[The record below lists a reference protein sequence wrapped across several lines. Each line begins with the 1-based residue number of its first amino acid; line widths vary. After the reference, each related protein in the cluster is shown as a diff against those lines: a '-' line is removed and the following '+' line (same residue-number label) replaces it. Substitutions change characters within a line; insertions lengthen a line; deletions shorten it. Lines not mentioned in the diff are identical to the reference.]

1 MSLFFKKILDYIRT
15 GFVSGLL
22 GGALAGFA
30 EAISKGI
37 IVDYSL
43 IKLTAIALIYYG
55 LGGVTFGIAFALIAY
70 SITLPTRGLLAGN
83 RLTYIIFGATVAV
96 LGAPYYFR
104 ILFKEFSGVS
114 YDSFTGFALES
125 IVIYLMFV
133 VSVFLFWLFQRICG
147 LLKARW
153 QLVGIILYIAVLI
166 TLSPFAFT
174 GQVDEHELIPYDE
187 GRAPEM
193 GNKPNIFFI
202 VIDALRYDCL
212 STYDDIVNTPVVE
225 KLAKDG
231 ILYTNAF
238 VQCSWTKPSV
248 ASMMTS
254 LYPGQH
260 SVETSFNIINPR
272 LTTVAKVLN
281 DNGYYT
287 IGFHNNDL
295 LTKLGNFHIGFNY
308 YQHLK
313 PDTPYPAWKDM
324 PYLSIFDFI
333 TSLSRRLMDRKN
345 IRSLYYR
352 SAEITTE
359 TVIEWLKEN
368 HDKRLFMFLH
378 YMDPHE
384 PYFLHPYTGEYRK
397 PPEGFSVQDSIEC
410 FNAYK
415 DEVGYIDA
423 KLRPLYEYLKTEGL
437 YDEALII
444 LTSDHG
450 EEFYDHQG
458 WAHGKTLYDELI
470 HVPLIIKPPALTR
483 FGDVDSSLVQSI
495 DIPPTI
501 AAYAGCSKPV
511 NWEGRDIF
519 SPDSNEWAYAQ
530 LVRYGKRS
538 TVIRDT
544 RYKLYVRYNLSDG
557 IEDIEFYDTQTDP
570 QERKDLSEIPEYS
583 STMDK
588 MLARV
593 GEFENHISRSAV
605 ETGTI
610 KIDEE
615 TARRLKA
622 LGYLE

>member
-1 MSLFFKKILDYIRT
+1 MSSFFKEITDYIHT
-15 GFVSGLL
+15 GFIAGLL
-22 GGALAGFA
+22 GGAVAGFA
-30 EAISKGI
+30 EGISKGI
-37 IVDYSL
+37 IVDYSV

-55 LGGVTFGIAFALIAY
+55 LSGMAFGLAFAVTA
-70 SITLPTRGLLAGN
+70 SFITLPTRGILTGN
-83 RLTYIIFGATVAV
+83 RLVYIIFGATVAV

-114 YDSFTGFALES
+114 YDSFVGFVLES
-125 IVIYLMFV
+125 IVIYLMFIIAI
-133 VSVFLFWLFQRICG
+133 FLFWVFQKVCG
-147 LLKARW
+147 VINVRW
-153 QLVGIILYIAVLI
+153 QITGITLYFALLIL
-166 TLSPFAFT
+166 LSPFAFT
-174 GQVDEHELIPYDE
+174 GQADEHELIPYDQ
-187 GRAPEM
+187 GRTRETSD
-193 GNKPNIFFI
+193 KPNIFFI

-212 STYDDIVNTPVVE
+212 STYDDIVDTPVIE
-225 KLAKDG
+225 KLSEDG

-260 SVETSFNIINPR
+260 SVETSFNIINPQ
-272 LTTVAKVLN
+272 LTTLAGVLN
-281 DNGYYT
+281 DRGYYT

-333 TSLSRRLMDRKN
+333 TSLSRRVMDKRK

-352 SAEITTE
+352 SAEVTTE
-359 TVIEWLKEN
+359 TVIEWLKKN
-368 HDKRLFMFLH
+368 HNKRFFMFLH
-378 YMDPHE
+378 FMDPHE
-384 PYFLHPYTGEYRK
+384 PYFIHPYTGDYHK
-397 PPEGFSVQDSIEC
+397 PPEAFSLEDSIEC
-410 FNAYK
+410 FNAYR
-415 DEVGYIDA
+415 DEVSYIDES
-423 KLRPLYEYLKTEGL
+423 LSPLFEYLKLAGL
-437 YDEALII
+437 YDNSLII

-470 HVPLIIKPPALTR
+470 HVPLIIKPPASTR
-483 FGDVDSSLVQSI
+483 SGEIDSLLVQSI
-495 DIPPTI
+495 DIAPTI
-501 AAYAGCSKPV
+501 AAYAECDKPV
-511 NWEGRDIF
+511 SWEGQDIF
-519 SPDSNEWAYAQ
+519 SPDSSKWAYAQ

-544 RYKLYVRYNLSDG
+544 QYKLYVRYNLSDG
-557 IEDIEFYDTQTDP
+557 IEDIEFYDTQADP
-570 QERKDLSEIPEYS
+570 QERRDLSEIPEYRS
-583 STMDK
+583 MVDR
-588 MLARV
+588 MLADV
-593 GEFENHISRSAV
+593 GEYESRISRSAV

-610 KIDEE
+610 KLDEE